1 MPIRFVLI
9 TIVALVTLLVGVYR
23 EGYNNG
29 FSMTMNKIQ
38 TQHLEQI
45 NIAIKK
51 ANTTINNDKRV
62 IREFMTKQT
71 DFIKRVE
78 TNTGSV
84 LLTQPHHNKEEEHEQ
99 QSSEYVVGIDA
110 DELRELQR
118 LTHLANTH

>member
-1 MPIRFVLI
+1 MILRGDNYSD
-9 TIVALVTLLVGVYR
+9 TG
-23 EGYNNG
+23 G
-29 FSMTMNKIQ
+29 
-38 TQHLEQI
+38 LEQI

>member
-1 MPIRFVLI
+1 MPIKFVLI
-9 TIVALVTLLVGVYR
+9 TVVALITLLVGVYR
-23 EGYNNG
+23 EGYNSG
-29 FSMTMNKIQ
+29 FSTTMNKIQ

-51 ANTTINNDKRV
+51 ANTSINDEKRV
-62 IREFMTKQT
+62 IHEFMTKQA
-71 DFIKRVE
+71 DFIKHVE
-78 TNTGSV
+78 ANTGSV

-99 QSSEYVVGIDA
+99 QSCECVVGIDA

>member
-1 MPIRFVLI
+1 MPIKFVLI
-9 TIVALVTLLVGVYR
+9 TIVALVALLVGVYR

-29 FSMTMNKIQ
+29 FSMTMNTIQ